1 MQPAGRPVGHP
12 LRREAYVQRKAR
24 PRRITEFCLCYHRR
38 RDPLAVGEATCEAAA
53 AASAAAC
60 IEELLKSRRATAGV
74 DGEEFTR
81 LLGDDDADD
90 GDSSPDADGDL
101 SLANLP
107 AEPNAIFLA
116 DGCCSGVAAGSDGLP
131 AAAGLLDGDLRRLIL
146 VSGDDC
152 RQASSSKQ
160 FVKCY
165 HVLHKAFQ
173 IFEKDIDFHWIHPLF
188 LPREH
193 TQWKWALDFFS
204 SKNAAWKE
212 HAQVSE
218 ILEMDL
224 LLGNSVPYNHA
235 TKRNNVCC
243 EVKKFNCP

>member
-1 MQPAGRPVGHP
+1 MQPAGRPVGRP

-24 PRRITEFCLCYHRR
+24 PSRITEFCLCYHRR

-146 VSGDDC
+146 VSGDDSSNFGE
-152 RQASSSKQ
+152 RPFSIASFLSNEFPNVASACFELSQSKK
-160 FVKCY
+160 V
-165 HVLHKAFQ
+165 V
-173 IFEKDIDFHWIHPLF
+173 
-188 LPREH
+188 
-193 TQWKWALDFFS
+193 
-204 SKNAAWKE
+204 KNAGSSPSAT
-212 HAQVSE
+212 AYTVVSIE
-218 ILEMDL
+218 RRP
-224 LLGNSVPYNHA
+224 S
-235 TKRNNVCC
+235 
-243 EVKKFNCP
+243 